1 MPTFTRS
8 LAATTLAAGL
18 LLGAAG
24 SASAAQAPAATP
36 STTTATATAAPSTT
50 TSTITFTSS
59 RLVGPFATLTACNAS
74 RASFQASGYRV
85 TSCVWAGWLRT
96 VYPVFLPPYPL
107 PWPTTGYYFIAWK

>member
-36 STTTATATAAPSTT
+36 SATTATATSATNTAS
-50 TSTITFTSS
+50 STITISS
-59 RLVGPFATLTACNAS
+59 FRLVGPFSPLTACNAA
-74 RASFQASGYRV
+74 RASLQASGYRV

-96 VYPVFLPPYPL
+96 IYPIFLPPYPL